1 MRMSKWLAAL
11 AACGLVTSAQ
21 AEIWKDYA
29 PSKAVWNVT
38 FVKVKPNK
46 IDDYL
51 LGLKQSWITGCE
63 VSKKMGVLEDCYVYV
78 SESASGGPFNV
89 MLVQKMPNGTVREP
103 DEARYRKYME
113 EYRKSLADA
122 KQKEL
127 VESYEE
133 MRSFFGEADFRR
145 VEWK

>member
-1 MRMSKWLAAL
+1 MRIATTLAAL
-11 AACGLVTSAQ
+11 AAFGFVTSAQ

-38 FVKVKPNK
+38 FVTVKPNR

-51 LGLKQSWITGCE
+51 LGLKQTWANGCA
-63 VSKKMGVLEDCYVYV
+63 VSKKMGILEDCFIYV
-78 SESASGGPFNV
+78 SENNASSPFNV
-89 MLVQKMPNGTVREP
+89 MLVQKFPSGTMREP
-103 DEARYRKYME
+103 DEARYNKYMD
-113 EYRKSLADA
+113 EYRKNLAEA

-127 VESYEE
+127 VEGYQE
-133 MRSFFGEADFRR
+133 MRSFFGEMDFRR